1 METQKDFRHELRETA
16 QKICSPGKG
25 ILAADESTGTI
36 GKRFSGINV
45 ENTEENRRAYRELL
59 FTTEGLEQYISGVI
73 LFEETVD
80 QSTAGG
86 QNFVELLSSK
96 GIVSGIKLDKGM
108 KLITG
113 TDGEMHTQGLDDL
126 DKKAAE
132 FYAKGC
138 RFAKWRA
145 ALEIGNGKPSELA
158 LNLMASSLA
167 RYASICQA
175 NGLVPIVEPEVLID
189 GTHDVQACQD
199 ATFRANSALFKA
211 LQDHRVFL
219 EGCLLK
225 PNMVTPGIDN
235 PERKGFPAK
244 EIAARTV
251 VTFLRTVPAALPGIV
266 VTIIYPLLYIFF

>member
-1 METQKDFRHELRETA
+1 MQGQQDFRHELRENA
-16 QKICSPGKG
+16 QKICSAGKG

-45 ENTEENRRAYRELL
+45 ENNETNRRAYRELL

-73 LFEETVD
+73 LFSETVD
-80 QSTAGG
+80 QQTQDGT
-86 QNFVELLSSK
+86 NFVELLASK
-96 GIVSGIKLDKGM
+96 GILSGIKLDKGM
-108 KLITG
+108 RLITG

-126 DKKAAE
+126 DKRAAE
-132 FYAKGC
+132 FYAKGV

-145 ALEIGNGKPSELA
+145 ALQIGNGKPSELA

-189 GTHDVQACQD
+189 GDHDIAACQE

-211 LQDHRVFL
+211 LQDHHVFL

-225 PNMVTPGIDN
+225 PNMVTPGIDHAS
-235 PERKGFPAK
+235 RKGFPAR

-266 VTIIYPLLYIFF
+266 VS